1 LFQKTSSRLILSQ
14 AAADPRIIH
23 RNIDLGTGME
33 QIGTDTE
40 NQPFEDMQ
48 LFIWLPGMINTD
60 AATPA
65 VVVPI
70 LRQPASTSDS
80 TVL

>member
-1 LFQKTSSRLILSQ
+1 
-14 AAADPRIIH
+14 
-23 RNIDLGTGME
+23 ME